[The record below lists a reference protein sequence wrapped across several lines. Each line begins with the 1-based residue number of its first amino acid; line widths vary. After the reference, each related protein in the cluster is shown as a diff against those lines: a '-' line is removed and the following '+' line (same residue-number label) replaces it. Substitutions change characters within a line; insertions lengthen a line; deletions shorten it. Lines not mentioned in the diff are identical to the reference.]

1 MITKIT
7 NGVVQENCYIIQENN
22 NCVIIDPGYA
32 FEQIMEYVK
41 DNKIIIQG
49 VLLTHG
55 HFDHAKSGY
64 ELQKLGVKIYI
75 HKLDADKLYTDN
87 NLSYIANQPFDY
99 YHADFLIDEGELV
112 VGDFEFDVIYTPGH
126 SKGSVVYVYKNNVF
140 CGDTIFEHG
149 YGRYDFY
156 DGNFHELMES
166 IKKLRIFDKKSYKLY
181 YGH

>member
-7 NGVVQENCYIIQENN
+7 NGVMNENCYIIREQT

-32 FEQIMEYVK
+32 FHQIMEYI
-41 DNKIIIQG
+41 NKNNLNIVA

-55 HFDHAKSGY
+55 HFDHSKSGY
-64 ELQKLGVKIYI
+64 ELQKLGKKVYI
-75 HKLDADKLYTDN
+75 HKLDADKLYTKN
-87 NLSYIANQPFDY
+87 NLSYIANQPFDFY
-99 YHADFLIDEGELV
+99 YADCLIEEGKLKIA
-112 VGDFEFDVIYTPGH
+112 DFEFDVIHTPGH
-126 SKGSVVYVYKNNVF
+126 SKGSVVFVYKNNVF

-156 DGNFHELMES
+156 DGNFRELMSS
-166 IKKLRIFDKKSYKLY
+166 IKKLMPYIKNNYNLF